1 MILLDTG
8 VVIELRDG
16 NLDTLA
22 KAAEADDTFGI
33 SIISRIELEAGL
45 VRRPDLRPERE
56 ARLNSL
62 LADVRVFPV
71 HFDELDA
78 YVAILAHAGFSRRKL
93 LDRLIAA
100 TALAQGLPLATLNPG
115 DFADVVGLEVVDWR

>member
-16 NLDTLA
+16 DLSTLG
-22 KAAEADDTFGI
+22 KAAAAADVFGI
-33 SIISRIELEAGL
+33 SILTRIELEAGL
-45 VRRPDLRPERE
+45 VSRPDLRPERE

-62 LADVRVFPV
+62 LEDVRVFPV
-71 HFDELDA
+71 HFYEMNA
-78 YVAILAHAGFSRRKL
+78 YADILAQAGFSRRKL

-100 TALAQGLPLATLNPG
+100 TALARGLPLATLNPG
-115 DFADVVGLEVVDWR
+115 DFADIPGLEVLDWG

>member
-22 KAAEADDTFGI
+22 KAAVADDTFGI
-33 SIISRIELEAGL
+33 SIITRIELEAGL
-45 VRRPDLRPERE
+45 VRRPDLRPARE

-62 LADVRVFPV
+62 LADVRVFA
-71 HFDELDA
+71 LQSGALSA
-78 YVAILAHAGFSRRKL
+78 YSAILAHAGFSRRKL

-100 TALAQGLPLATLNPG
+100 TALARGLPLATMNPG
-115 DFADVVGLEVVDWR
+115 DFADVPGLKVVDWR